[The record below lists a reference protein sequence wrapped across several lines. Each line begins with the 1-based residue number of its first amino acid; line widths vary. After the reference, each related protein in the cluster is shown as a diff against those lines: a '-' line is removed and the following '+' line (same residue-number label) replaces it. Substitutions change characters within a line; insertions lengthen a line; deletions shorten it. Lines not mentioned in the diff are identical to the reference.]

1 NTTIMDKN
9 NPPKMTPTNKKDG
22 MGKDP
27 QLGAKADA
35 GKADLPGK
43 TDQNGTEPDYPHDPA
58 DDK

>member
-1 NTTIMDKN
+1 MDKN